1 MTLKP
6 VPSKELE
13 TVHLQVDPRKRG
25 EGVLLVV
32 GGVDAGRVLRI
43 KAGVVSTLGRLPDC
57 TFSFDDPS
65 LSRVHA
71 QVMVIGQEYLLQDA
85 GSRNGTFLNEARL
98 TEAAKLKHGDRLQIG
113 TLTLNF
119 LLADESEVAE
129 LSRVFDAA
137 VRDGLTRVYNRKYL
151 QDRLATELA
160 FALRGGA
167 DLSLI
172 MFDVDHF
179 KRVNDTYGH
188 PGGDAVLR
196 EVALKLG
203 EGLRAE
209 DTLARYGGEE
219 FVILCRELSLAE
231 AAAIAERQRAAI
243 EAHTVRLDEAVVRV
257 TASAGVAALSE
268 CQPKDQQTLLGLVDQ
283 RLYQAKSGG
292 RNRVVSG

>member
-1 MTLKP
+1 VTLKP